1 MQRMLAGVGE
11 GEATLAHAT
20 PSEAARAWARA
31 DIPVAPRSYFADV
44 RVRLLHNRAGV
55 ASIVVLVV
63 LVLACMCAGLL
74 SPYDPN
80 VGEVADRLEAIGSP
94 EHILGTDDQGRDML
108 SRLLW
113 GGQLSLLAGFVPVLI
128 STAIGTAL
136 GAFAGY
142 VGGAPRSL
150 LMRSLDM
157 FYGLPAILLAIA
169 IGASLGPGLLNVII
183 SVSIVYVAPI
193 ARVAEAATRRT
204 MVDEYIEAARLSGA
218 STPSIIIT
226 QLLPNIFNPIFVYAA
241 GLVGLSMII
250 ASSLSFL
257 GLGSRP
263 PTPEWGYML
272 NSLRPTIYVNP
283 GVVALPGVMIFITS
297 MSFNTL
303 SDALRDAMDIKG
315 S

>member
-1 MQRMLAGVGE
+1 MATTFPTRPLA
-11 GEATLAHAT
+11 APM
-20 PSEAARAWARA
+20 PSRPMSAAAQAWI
-31 DIPVAPRSYFADV
+31 DSDVPVAPRSYLADV
-44 RVRLLHNRAGV
+44 RSRLRRNRIAL
-55 ASIVVLVV
+55 ASMAVLGV
-63 LVLACMCAGLL
+63 LVLTCICAGLI

-80 VGEVADRLEAIGSP
+80 VGDVADRLLPIGS
-94 EHILGTDDQGRDML
+94 EDHILGTDDQGRDML

-113 GGQLSLLAGFVPVLI
+113 GGQLSLLAGFAPVLI
-128 STAIGTAL
+128 ATAIGTAI

-142 VGGAPRSL
+142 VGGGVRSV
-150 LMRSLDM
+150 LMRGLDI

-169 IGASLGPGLLNVII
+169 IGASLGPGLINVIL
-183 SVSIVYVAPI
+183 SVSIVYIAPV
-193 ARVAEAATRRT
+193 ARVAEAATRKA

-218 STPSIIIT
+218 GAPAIILT
-226 QLLPNIFNPIFVYAA
+226 ELLPNIFNPIFVYSA

-272 NSLRPTIYVNP
+272 NALRPMIYMNP
-283 GVVALPGVMIFITS
+283 WVVVLPGLMIFITS
-297 MSFNTL
+297 VSFNTL

>member
-1 MQRMLAGVGE
+1 M
-11 GEATLAHAT
+11 ATTFPTDNFPT
-20 PSEAARAWARA
+20 PAFPTHTQSAAAVEWAKS

-44 RVRLLHNRAGV
+44 RLRLFRNRAGV
-55 ASIVVLVV
+55 ISLSVLVV
-63 LVLACMCAGLL
+63 LVLACAAAELL

-80 VGEVADRLEAIGSP
+80 IGEVSDRLLPIGSP
-94 EHILGTDDQGRDML
+94 DHILGTDDQGRDMV

-113 GGQLSLLAGFVPVLI
+113 GGQLSLLAGFVPVLVA
-128 STAIGTAL
+128 TAIGTAL

-142 VGGAPRSL
+142 VGGGVRSG

-183 SVSIVYVAPI
+183 SVSIVYIAPI
-193 ARVAEAATRRT
+193 ARVAESATRRS

-218 STPSIIIT
+218 STPSIIVT

-272 NSLRPTIYVNP
+272 NALRPTIYVNP
-283 GVVALPGVMIFITS
+283 GVVILPGIMIFITS
-297 MSFNTL
+297 IAFNTL
-303 SDALRDAMDIKG
+303 SDAIRDAMDIKQA
-315 S
+315 

>member
-1 MQRMLAGVGE
+1 M
-11 GEATLAHAT
+11 TLAF
-20 PSEAARAWARA
+20 EARVLPANAEAWLRE
-31 DIPVAPRSYFADV
+31 DVPVAPRSYLADV
-44 RVRLLHNRAGV
+44 RARLLRNRAGV
-55 ASIVVLVV
+55 ISMVVLGV
-63 LVLACMCAGLL
+63 LVLVCAAAGLL

-80 VGEVADRLEAIGSP
+80 AGEVADRLKPIGSAG
-94 EHILGTDDQGRDML
+94 HVLGTDDQGRDML

-113 GGQLSLLAGFVPVLI
+113 GGQLSLLAGFAPVLVA
-128 STAIGTAL
+128 TATGTGL

-142 VGGAPRSL
+142 VGGAPRSVV
-150 LMRSLDM
+150 MRTLDM

-169 IGASLGPGLLNVII
+169 IAASLGPGLLNVII

-193 ARVAEAATRRT
+193 ARVAESATRRT

-218 STPSIIIT
+218 STASIIVT

-272 NSLRPTIYVNP
+272 NALRPEIYGNA
-283 GVVALPGVMIFITS
+283 GIVALPGIMIFITS
-297 MSFNTL
+297 IAFNTL
-303 SDALRDAMDIKG
+303 SDALRDAMDIKA

>member
-1 MQRMLAGVGE
+1 MAAAF
-11 GEATLAHAT
+11 EARVL
-20 PSEAARAWARA
+20 PAAAQAWLRE
-31 DIPVAPRSYFADV
+31 DVPVAPRSYLADV
-44 RVRLLHNRAGV
+44 RVRLFRNRAGV
-55 ASIVVLVV
+55 VSMLVLAV
-63 LVLACMCAGLL
+63 LVLLCVGAGLL

-80 VGEVADRLEAIGSP
+80 VGEVSERLQTIGSP
-94 EHILGTDDQGRDML
+94 GHILGTDDQGRDML

-113 GGQLSLLAGFVPVLI
+113 GGQLSLLAGFAPVLVA
-128 STAIGTAL
+128 TAIGTAL

-142 VGGAPRSL
+142 VGGAPRSV
-150 LMRSLDM
+150 LMRTLDM

-169 IGASLGPGLLNVII
+169 IAASLGPGLLNVII

-193 ARVAEAATRRT
+193 ARVAEAATRRS

-218 STPSIIIT
+218 STPSIIVT

-272 NSLRPTIYVNP
+272 NALRPEIYVNA
-283 GVVALPGVMIFITS
+283 GIVALPGLMIFVTS
-297 MSFNTL
+297 IAFNTL

>member
-1 MQRMLAGVGE
+1 MATAF
-11 GEATLAHAT
+11 EARVLSSPAQ
-20 PSEAARAWARA
+20 AWLRE
-31 DIPVAPRSYFADV
+31 DVPVAPRSYLADV
-44 RVRLLHNRAGV
+44 RARLFRNRAGV
-55 ASIVVLVV
+55 FSMVVLAALV
-63 LVLACMCAGLL
+63 LVCLGAAVL

-80 VGEVADRLEAIGSP
+80 AGEVAERLKPIGAAG
-94 EHILGTDDQGRDML
+94 HILGTDDQGRDML

-113 GGQLSLLAGFVPVLI
+113 GGQLSLLAGFAPVLAA
-128 STAIGTAL
+128 TALGTAL

-142 VGGAPRSL
+142 VGGAPRSV

-169 IGASLGPGLLNVII
+169 IAASLGPGLLNVII

-193 ARVAEAATRRT
+193 ARVAEAATRRS

-218 STPSIIIT
+218 STRSIIAT

-272 NSLRPTIYVNP
+272 NALRPEIYVNP
-283 GVVALPGVMIFITS
+283 GIVALPGLMIFITS
-297 MSFNTL
+297 IAFNTL

>member
-1 MQRMLAGVGE
+1 M
-11 GEATLAHAT
+11 ATT
-20 PSEAARAWARA
+20 YPTRVFPAAAEAWAA
-31 DIPVAPRSYFADV
+31 SQVAVSPRSYFADV
-44 RVRLLHNRAGV
+44 RSRLLHNPSGV
-55 ASIVVLVV
+55 VSMAILAVLI
-63 LVLACMCAGLL
+63 LACLCAGLL

-80 VGEVADRLEAIGSP
+80 VGAVVDRLQAIGSP
-94 EHILGTDDQGRDML
+94 DHILGTDDQGRDML

-113 GGQLSLLAGFVPVLI
+113 GGQLSLLAGFAPVLI
-128 STAIGTAL
+128 ATALGTAI

-142 VGGAPRSL
+142 VGGTVRSI
-150 LMRSLDM
+150 LMRALDM

-183 SVSIVYVAPI
+183 SVSIVYIAPI
-193 ARVAEAATRRT
+193 ARVAESATRRA

-218 STPSIIIT
+218 STASIIFT
-226 QLLPNIFNPIFVYAA
+226 QLLPNIFNPIFVYSA

-272 NSLRPTIYVNP
+272 NSLRPTIYVNA
-283 GVVALPGVMIFITS
+283 GVVALPGVMIFVTS
-297 MSFNTL
+297 IAFNTL
-303 SDALRDAMDIKG
+303 SDAIRDAMDIKG

>member
-1 MQRMLAGVGE
+1 MPATA
-11 GEATLAHAT
+11 EAWLR
-20 PSEAARAWARA
+20 E
-31 DIPVAPRSYFADV
+31 DVPVAPRSYLADV
-44 RVRLLHNRAGV
+44 RARLFRNRAGV
-55 ASIVVLVV
+55 ISLVV
-63 LVLACMCAGLL
+63 LSVLVLVCLSAALL

-80 VGEVADRLEAIGSP
+80 TGEVANRLEPIGSP
-94 EHILGTDDQGRDML
+94 GHSLGTDDQGRDML

-113 GGQLSLLAGFVPVLI
+113 GGQLSLLAGFAPVLI
-128 STAIGTAL
+128 ATVLGTAL

-142 VGGAPRSL
+142 AGGAARSV

-169 IGASLGPGLLNVII
+169 IAASLGPGLTNVII
-183 SVSIVYVAPI
+183 SVSIVYIAPL
-193 ARVAEAATRRT
+193 ARVAETATRRA
-204 MVDEYIEAARLSGA
+204 MVDEYIEAARVSGA
-218 STPSIIIT
+218 STPAIIMT

-272 NSLRPTIYVNP
+272 NSLRPEIYVNP
-283 GVVALPGVMIFITS
+283 GIVLLPGLMIFLTS
-297 MSFNTL
+297 MAFNTL
-303 SDALRDAMDIKG
+303 SDSLRDSMDIKG

>member
-1 MQRMLAGVGE
+1 M
-11 GEATLAHAT
+11 ATTFPTRGIPVALPGQT
-20 PSEAARAWARA
+20 PLPAAKAWAES
-31 DIPVAPRSYFADV
+31 DVPVAPRSYWADV
-44 RVRLLHNRAGV
+44 RSRLRRNRIAV
-55 ASIVVLVV
+55 ASMAVLSV
-63 LVLACMCAGLL
+63 LVLTCVTAGVI

-80 VGEVADRLEAIGSP
+80 VGDVTDRLLPIGDP
-94 EHILGTDDQGRDML
+94 DHILGTDDQGRDML

-113 GGQLSLLAGFVPVLI
+113 GGQLSLLAGFAPVLI
-128 STAIGTAL
+128 ATAIGTAI

-142 VGGAPRSL
+142 VGGPVRSA
-150 LMRSLDM
+150 LMRSLDI

-183 SVSIVYVAPI
+183 SVSIVYIAPI
-193 ARVAEAATRRT
+193 ARVAEAATRRA

-218 STPSIIIT
+218 SAPAIIFSE
-226 QLLPNIFNPIFVYAA
+226 LLPNIFNPIFVYAA

-272 NSLRPTIYVNP
+272 NSLRPMIYMNP
-283 GVVALPGVMIFITS
+283 WVVALPGMMIFITS
-297 MSFNTL
+297 VAFNTL
-303 SDALRDAMDIKG
+303 SDAIRDAMDIK
-315 S
+315 SPS

>member
-1 MQRMLAGVGE
+1 MATTFPTRELP
-11 GEATLAHAT
+11 ATLPTGT
-20 PSEAARAWARA
+20 PSAIAQAWAES
-31 DIPVAPRSYFADV
+31 DVPVAPRSYWADV
-44 RVRLLHNRAGV
+44 RSRLRRNRIAV
-55 ASIVVLVV
+55 ASMSVLAV
-63 LVLACMCAGLL
+63 LVLTCVAAGLI

-80 VGEVADRLEAIGSP
+80 VGEVSDRLLPIGDP
-94 EHILGTDDQGRDML
+94 DHILGTDDQGRDML

-113 GGQLSLLAGFVPVLI
+113 GGQLSLLAGFAPVLI
-128 STAIGTAL
+128 ATAIGTAI

-142 VGGAPRSL
+142 VGGAVRSG
-150 LMRSLDM
+150 LMRSLDI

-183 SVSIVYVAPI
+183 SVSIVYIAPI
-193 ARVAEAATRRT
+193 ARVAEAATRRA

-218 STPSIIIT
+218 GAPAIIFSE
-226 QLLPNIFNPIFVYAA
+226 LLPNIFNPIFVYSA

-272 NSLRPTIYVNP
+272 NSLRPMIYMNP
-283 GVVALPGVMIFITS
+283 WVVALPGLMIFITS
-297 MSFNTL
+297 VAFNTL
-303 SDALRDAMDIKG
+303 SDAIRDAMDIK
-315 S
+315 SS

>member
-1 MQRMLAGVGE
+1 MVTAF
-11 GEATLAHAT
+11 EARVL
-20 PSEAARAWARA
+20 PAAAQAWLRQ
-31 DIPVAPRSYFADV
+31 DVPVAPRSYLADV
-44 RVRLLHNRAGV
+44 RSRLLKNHAGV
-55 ASIVVLVV
+55 VSMVVLGV
-63 LVLACMCAGLL
+63 LVLTCLAAALL

-80 VGEVADRLEAIGSP
+80 VGEVAERLKPIGTP
-94 EHILGTDDQGRDML
+94 GHILGTDEQGRDML

-113 GGQLSLLAGFVPVLI
+113 GGQLSLLAGFAPVLVA
-128 STAIGTAL
+128 TAIGTAL

-142 VGGAPRSL
+142 VGGAARSV

-169 IGASLGPGLLNVII
+169 IAASLGPGLLNVII
-183 SVSIVYVAPI
+183 SVSIVYIAPI
-193 ARVAEAATRRT
+193 ARVAEAATRRS
-204 MVDEYIEAARLSGA
+204 MVEEYIEAARLSGA
-218 STPSIIIT
+218 STRSIIVT

-272 NSLRPTIYVNP
+272 NALRPQIYVNA
-283 GVVALPGVMIFITS
+283 GIVALPGVMIFITS
-297 MSFNTL
+297 IAFNTL

>member
-1 MQRMLAGVGE
+1 M
-11 GEATLAHAT
+11 ATAFPTRALPT
-20 PSEAARAWARA
+20 AAQAWAES
-31 DIPVAPRSYFADV
+31 DVPVAPRSYFVDV
-44 RVRLLHNRAGV
+44 RDRLMRNWAAMLSLAV
-55 ASIVVLVV
+55 LIVLVV
-63 LVLACMCAGLL
+63 ACASADLL

-80 VGEVADRLEAIGSP
+80 DGEVLDRLQPIGS
-94 EHILGTDDQGRDML
+94 EDHLLGTDDQGRDML

-113 GGQLSLLAGFVPVLI
+113 GGQLSLLAGFAPVLI
-128 STAIGTAL
+128 STAVGTAI

-142 VGGAPRSL
+142 VGGAVRST

-157 FYGLPAILLAIA
+157 LYGFPAILLAIA

-193 ARVAEAATRRT
+193 ARVAEAATRRA
-204 MVDEYIEAARLSGA
+204 VVEEYIEAARLSGA
-218 STPSIIIT
+218 GVPAIIAT
-226 QLLPNIFNPIFVYAA
+226 ELLPNIFNPIFVYAA

-272 NSLRPTIYVNP
+272 NALRPTIYSNP
-283 GVVALPGVMIFITS
+283 WVAALPGVMIFITS
-297 MSFNTL
+297 IAFNTL
-303 SDALRDAMDIKG
+303 SDAIRDAMDIKG
-315 S
+315 V

>member
-1 MQRMLAGVGE
+1 M
-11 GEATLAHAT
+11 ATTFPALPLSA
-20 PSEAARAWARA
+20 AARAWAQS
-31 DIPVAPRSYFADV
+31 DVPVATRSYLADV
-44 RVRLLHNRAGV
+44 RGRILRNRAAV
-55 ASIVVLVV
+55 ISLVV
-63 LVLACMCAGLL
+63 LGTLVLLCAGAELI

-80 VGEVADRLEAIGSP
+80 IGEVVDRLLPIGSAD
-94 EHILGTDDQGRDML
+94 HILGTDDQGRDMF

-113 GGQLSLLAGFVPVLI
+113 GGQLSLLAGFAPVLI
-128 STAIGTAL
+128 ATALGTAI

-142 VGGAPRSL
+142 VGGAVRSV

-169 IGASLGPGLLNVII
+169 IGASLGPGLLNVIV

-193 ARVAEAATRRT
+193 ARVAEAATRRA

-218 STPSIIIT
+218 STPAIIFSE
-226 QLLPNIFNPIFVYAA
+226 LLPNIFNPIFVYAA

-272 NSLRPTIYVNP
+272 NSLRPVIYVNP

-297 MSFNTL
+297 IAFNTL
-303 SDALRDAMDIKG
+303 SDALRDAMDVKG

>member
-1 MQRMLAGVGE
+1 M
-11 GEATLAHAT
+11 ATTFPTEHFPT
-20 PSEAARAWARA
+20 RSAAAIEWAKS
-31 DIPVAPRSYFADV
+31 DVPVAPRSYFADV
-44 RVRLLHNRAGV
+44 RLRLSRNRAGMI
-55 ASIVVLVV
+55 SLSVLLA
-63 LVLACMCAGLL
+63 LVLACAAAELL

-80 VGEVADRLEAIGSP
+80 IGEVSDRLLPIGSP
-94 EHILGTDDQGRDML
+94 DHILGTDDQGRDML

-113 GGQLSLLAGFVPVLI
+113 GGQLSLLAGFVPVLVA
-128 STAIGTAL
+128 TAIGTAL

-142 VGGAPRSL
+142 VGGGVRSG

-183 SVSIVYVAPI
+183 SVSIVYIAPI
-193 ARVAEAATRRT
+193 ARVAESATRRS

-218 STPSIIIT
+218 STPSIIFT
-226 QLLPNIFNPIFVYAA
+226 ELLPNIFNPIFVYAA

-272 NSLRPTIYVNP
+272 NALRPTIYVNP
-283 GVVALPGVMIFITS
+283 GVVILPGIMIFITS
-297 MSFNTL
+297 IAFNTL
-303 SDALRDAMDIKG
+303 SDAIRDSMDIKQA
-315 S
+315 

>member
-1 MQRMLAGVGE
+1 M
-11 GEATLAHAT
+11 ATSFPTRAL
-20 PSEAARAWARA
+20 PAAALAWADS

-44 RVRLLHNRAGV
+44 RERLFRNRAAV
-55 ASIVVLVV
+55 ISMTVLVL
-63 LVLACMCAGLL
+63 LVLACASAELL

-80 VGEVADRLEAIGSP
+80 VGEVKDRLQAIGNP
-94 EHILGTDDQGRDML
+94 DHLLGTDDQGRDML
-108 SRLLW
+108 TRLLF
-113 GGQLSLLAGFVPVLI
+113 GGQLSLLAGFAPVLI
-128 STAIGTAL
+128 ATAIGTAL

-142 VGGAPRSL
+142 VGGAVRSA

-193 ARVAEAATRRT
+193 ARVAESATRRA

-218 STPSIIIT
+218 SPPAIIFT
-226 QLLPNIFNPIFVYAA
+226 QLLPNIFNPIFVYSA

-272 NSLRPTIYVNP
+272 NALRPTIYVNP
-283 GVVALPGVMIFITS
+283 WVVALPGVMIFVTS
-297 MSFNTL
+297 IAFNTL
-303 SDALRDAMDIKG
+303 SDAIRDAMDIKG
-315 S
+315 T

>member
-1 MQRMLAGVGE
+1 MATTFPTRALAAE
-11 GEATLAHAT
+11 FPARSL
-20 PSEAARAWARA
+20 PAAAQAWVES
-31 DIPVAPRSYFADV
+31 DVPVAPRSYLADV
-44 RVRLLHNRAGV
+44 RSRLRRNRA
-55 ASIVVLVV
+55 AMISSFVLAV
-63 LVLACMCAGLL
+63 LVLTCISAALI

-80 VGEVADRLEAIGSP
+80 VGEVMDRLQPIGSP
-94 EHILGTDDQGRDML
+94 NHILGTDDQGRDML

-113 GGQLSLLAGFVPVLI
+113 GGQLSLLAGFAPVLI
-128 STAIGTAL
+128 ATAIGTAI

-142 VGGAPRSL
+142 VGGPVRSA
-150 LMRSLDM
+150 LMRSLDI

-193 ARVAEAATRRT
+193 ARVAEAATRRA
-204 MVDEYIEAARLSGA
+204 MVEEYIEAARLSGA
-218 STPSIIIT
+218 GVPAIIMSE
-226 QLLPNIFNPIFVYAA
+226 LLPNIFNPIFVYSA

-272 NSLRPTIYVNP
+272 NSLRPMIYMNP
-283 GVVALPGVMIFITS
+283 WVVVLPGVMIFITS
-297 MSFNTL
+297 VAFNTL
-303 SDALRDAMDIKG
+303 SDAIRDAMDIK
-315 S
+315 SS

>member
-1 MQRMLAGVGE
+1 M
-11 GEATLAHAT
+11 ATT
-20 PSEAARAWARA
+20 FEARALPATAEAWLRE
-31 DIPVAPRSYFADV
+31 DVPVAPRSYLADV
-44 RVRLLHNRAGV
+44 RARLMRNRAGV
-55 ASIVVLVV
+55 FSMLVLGV
-63 LVLACMCAGLL
+63 LVLMCVCAAVL

-80 VGEVADRLEAIGSP
+80 AGDVAERLKPIGAAG
-94 EHILGTDDQGRDML
+94 HILGTDDQGRDML

-113 GGQLSLLAGFVPVLI
+113 GGQLSLLAGFAPVLVA
-128 STAIGTAL
+128 TAIGTAL

-142 VGGAPRSL
+142 VGGASRSV

-169 IGASLGPGLLNVII
+169 IAASLGPGLLNVII
-183 SVSIVYVAPI
+183 SVSIVYIAPI
-193 ARVAEAATRRT
+193 ARVAEAATRRS

-218 STPSIIIT
+218 STPSIILT

-272 NSLRPTIYVNP
+272 NALRPEIYVNA
-283 GVVALPGVMIFITS
+283 GIVALPGLMIFITS
-297 MSFNTL
+297 IAFNTL

>member
-1 MQRMLAGVGE
+1 MATVF
-11 GEATLAHAT
+11 EARVL
-20 PSEAARAWARA
+20 PAAAQAWLRE
-31 DIPVAPRSYFADV
+31 DVPVAPRSYLADV
-44 RVRLLHNRAGV
+44 RARLFRNRAGV
-55 ASIVVLVV
+55 ISMVVLGALVV
-63 LVLACMCAGLL
+63 MCLGAALL

-80 VGEVADRLEAIGSP
+80 VGEVAARLQPIGSP
-94 EHILGTDDQGRDML
+94 GHILGTDDQGRDML

-113 GGQLSLLAGFVPVLI
+113 GGQLSLLAGFAPVLI
-128 STAIGTAL
+128 ATALGTAL

-142 VGGAPRSL
+142 VGGPTRSV

-169 IGASLGPGLLNVII
+169 IAASLGPGLTNVII
-183 SVSIVYVAPI
+183 SVSIVYIAPI
-193 ARVAEAATRRT
+193 ARVAESATRRS

-218 STPSIIIT
+218 NTPSIIVT

-272 NSLRPTIYVNP
+272 NSLRPEIYVNP
-283 GVVALPGVMIFITS
+283 GIVLLPGLMIFITS
-297 MSFNTL
+297 IAFNTL
-303 SDALRDAMDIKG
+303 SDALRDSMDIKG

>member
-1 MQRMLAGVGE
+1 V
-11 GEATLAHAT
+11 
-20 PSEAARAWARA
+20 
-31 DIPVAPRSYFADV
+31 
-44 RVRLLHNRAGV
+44 
-55 ASIVVLVV
+55 
-63 LVLACMCAGLL
+63 
-74 SPYDPN
+74 
-80 VGEVADRLEAIGSP
+80 
-94 EHILGTDDQGRDML
+94 LGTDDQGRDML
-108 SRLLW
+108 ARLLY
-113 GGQLSLLAGFVPVLI
+113 GGQLSLLAGFAPVLI
-128 STAIGTAL
+128 ATAIGTAL

-142 VGGAPRSL
+142 VGGTLRAV

-169 IGASLGPGLLNVII
+169 IGASLGTGLLNVII

-193 ARVAEAATRRT
+193 ARVAESATRRA

-218 STPSIIIT
+218 SASAIIFT

-263 PTPEWGYML
+263 PAPEWGYML
-272 NSLRPTIYVNP
+272 NALRPTIYVNP
-283 GVVALPGVMIFITS
+283 WVVALPGVMIFMTS
-297 MSFNTL
+297 IAFNTL
-303 SDALRDAMDIKG
+303 SDAIRDAMDIKR